1 MPHRATYIFPRQ
13 FPDRKFD
20 ESSKLLL
27 DHEKKLAANNGNFL
41 EDHSDA
47 KDSNN
52 ISNSNTLR
60 HRFKGD
66 KIHGKQLDTFVNWL
80 AEKKRKEKSFNYV
93 NPGKIGF
100 NNHDDSEQKECEQYL
115 WPPRTPNAVLEPVV
129 DGASQLLVKKSIIR
143 EDLWQGFEFDRHLS
157 SNECNARADHQGKN
171 RSFEQEASL
180 QRTLSG
186 GSTSNARSFFPGT
199 TFDGKSSSTIAGI
212 VEDSTKT
219 EKAEK
224 VGGGD
229 NVDKGLAQRSK
240 ESYYLQLTLAKRL
253 TEQATLASELVF
265 LPELRSAEDLVCGSS
280 DAETVSY
287 RFWVNGCLSYDDKIT
302 NGFYNILGMNPYL
315 WLMCNELEEGRRMP
329 SLVALK
335 TVEPTDLSMEVV
347 LIDQCGD
354 SQLRKL
360 ENRAQEIS
368 FSAENTLVLADKLG
382 KLVSVYMGGLFPVE
396 QGELNDGWKLVS
408 KRLKNFQKCIV
419 LRIGSLSMGI
429 CRHRAILFKRLADHV
444 GLPCRIARVC
454 KYCVSDHRS
463 SCLVKIYDDN
473 RLSRRHQDLDG
484 EKGIAVPHLTT
495 FPCMIR
501 TTCGEYVVDLVGE
514 PGNVHGPD
522 LSFNGGLC
530 STVPSPFQISHL
542 KEFQQPDENDELDNQ
557 MSNYSCGRDNLLYS
571 GSVEQSFQV
580 KDTGLTENAEDVC
593 GQTCVKGIGVSGKR
607 IDDTKQPAAIIPRY
621 SNIEPSLSMDWLEI
635 SWNELRIKERV
646 GVGSF
651 GTVHRAKWRE
661 SDVAVKVLNVQDFH
675 DDQLKEFLRE
685 VSIMKRVRHP
695 NLVLFMGAVT
705 KHPHLSIVTEYLP
718 RGSLYQLIHRPAAA
732 EMLDQRRWLRM
743 ALDVAKGIN
752 YLHCLNPPIVH
763 SDLKSPNLLVDK
775 SWTVKV
781 CDFGLSRFKA
791 NTFISSMSAAGTPE
805 WMAPE
810 FLRGEPSNEKS
821 DVYSFGVILWELLT
835 MQQPWDGLSPV
846 QVVGAVA
853 FQNRR
858 LEIPQCTSPMLASLM
873 ESCWA
878 EDPARRPSFASIVE
892 TLKNLLKS
900 PQKLIQTGGAI

>member
-20 ESSKLLL
+20 ESSKFLL
-27 DHEKKLAANNGNFL
+27 DHEKKLAAKNGNFW

-66 KIHGKQLDTFVNWL
+66 KIHGKQLDTFVNWV
-80 AEKKRKEKSFNYV
+80 AEKKKKEESFNYV
-93 NPGKIGF
+93 NPGKIELD
-100 NNHDDSEQKECEQYL
+100 NHDDSEEKECEQYL
-115 WPPRTPNAVLEPVV
+115 RPPPTPNAVLEPVV
-129 DGASQLLVKKSIIR
+129 DGASQVPVEKSIIG
-143 EDLWQGFEFDRHLS
+143 EDHWQGFEFDWHLS
-157 SNECNARADHQGKN
+157 INDCNARADHQGKN

-186 GSTSNARSFFPGT
+186 G
-199 TFDGKSSSTIAGI
+199 I
-212 VEDSTKT
+212 EDSMKT
-219 EKAEK
+219 EEAEK

-265 LPELRSAEDLVCGSS
+265 LPELRSAEGLVCGSS

-329 SLVALK
+329 SLMALK
-335 TVEPTDLSMEVV
+335 TVEPADVSMEVV
-347 LIDQCGD
+347 LIR
-354 SQLRKL
+354 S
-360 ENRAQEIS
+360 
-368 FSAENTLVLADKLG
+368 
-382 KLVSVYMGGLFPVE
+382 MGLFPAE
-396 QGELNDGWKLVS
+396 QGELHDGWKLVS

-429 CRHRAILFKRLADHV
+429 CRHRAILFKRLADYV

-473 RLSRRHQDLDG
+473 RLSR
-484 EKGIAVPHLTT
+484 
-495 FPCMIR
+495 
-501 TTCGEYVVDLVGE
+501 EYVVDLVGE

-522 LSFNGGLC
+522 LSFNGGVC

-542 KEFQQPDENDELDNQ
+542 KEFQQPDENDEIDNQ
-557 MSNYSCGRDNLLYS
+557 ISNYSCGRDNLLYS
-571 GSVEQSFQV
+571 GSEEQSFQM
-580 KDTGLTENAEDVC
+580 KNTGLTENAEDVC

-607 IDDTKQPAAIIPRY
+607 IDDTKQPAAVIPRN

-661 SDVAVKVLNVQDFH
+661 SDVAVKVLNVQDFQ

-718 RGSLYQLIHRPAAA
+718 RGSLYQLIHRPATA

-835 MQQPWDGLSPV
+835 MHQPWDGLSPV

-858 LEIPQCTSPMLASLM
+858 LEIPQGTSPMLASLM

-878 EDPARRPSFASIVE
+878 EDPARRPSFASIIK
-892 TLKNLLKS
+892 TLKKLLKS
-900 PQKLIQTGGAI
+900 PQQLIQTEGEI